1 MQRTYLGNS
10 ILYHLGKHAWTQLK
24 LGEATGMRSSSLSEI
39 ISKPKRP
46 EATTLRALCNCW
58 PDAESNLRILI
69 EHLRDEMVRA
79 GHAGEG
85 ELEFR
90 PSKPSRADIDRDLAL
105 LCEEA
110 TLDVDVAAIVR
121 DLATLV
127 RRARTA
133 GEAHQP
139 AKPKKRA

>member
-1 MQRTYLGNS
+1 MHRTYLGNS
-10 ILYHLGKHAWTQLK
+10 ILYHLGKHGMTQLA

-46 EATTLRALCNCW
+46 EASTLRALCTCW
-58 PDAESNLRILI
+58 PDPESNLRVLI

-90 PSKPSRADIDRDLAL
+90 PTKPSKGSLERDLAL
-105 LCEEA
+105 LSETA
-110 TLDVDVAAIVR
+110 ALDVDVAAIVG
-121 DLATLV
+121 DLANLL
-127 RRARTA
+127 RRAKT
-133 GEAHQP
+133 
-139 AKPKKRA
+139 PKKTA